1 MTHFL
6 GGSKDWF
13 ETLAKQVISMDQVY
27 KSIYSIFRES
37 DDKGLC
43 Y

>member
-1 MTHFL
+1 MNHFF
-6 GGSKDWF
+6 GSIDWF
-13 ETLAKQVISMDQVY
+13 ETFAKQVVSMDHVY

-37 DDKGLC
+37 DAKALC